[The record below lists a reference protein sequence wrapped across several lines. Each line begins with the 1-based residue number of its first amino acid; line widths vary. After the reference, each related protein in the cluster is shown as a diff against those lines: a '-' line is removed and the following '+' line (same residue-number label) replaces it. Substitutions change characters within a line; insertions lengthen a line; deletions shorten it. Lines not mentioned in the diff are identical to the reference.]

1 MSYSAW
7 RTSLRGSLRKRRFP
21 SEQMGTESSLDA
33 FPFILDP
40 ADSNPGVGQPNR
52 RFILEIQTDS
62 HHSIAIIELGNRAS
76 HKPITS
82 QVSRCKHLIAKP
94 SRRVSLQASK
104 PSDAPFRVFLCASE
118 TSMRELS
125 KTAISADEN
134 SATSVSFG
142 PAHRPII
149 IE

>member
-1 MSYSAW
+1 MGEIDTAIRQRGDPNFLGGPHSG
-7 RTSLRGSLRKRRFP
+7 GSLRKRRFP

-118 TSMRELS
+118 TSMRGVVEDCH
-125 KTAISADEN
+125 IS
-134 SATSVSFG
+134 
-142 PAHRPII
+142 
-149 IE
+149 